1 MTDPHRHTA
10 PGTAPPTPPA
20 PPEGKRRA
28 RRPWRTLGFAALA
41 ALAVLLLALGA
52 GAAFLRSAP
61 GEAWLAAQAVRLL
74 AAAGITA
81 TLDGLEGP
89 LPQRLLLRNLT
100 LADGRGPWLHVDEA
114 EIRLRPLAL
123 LHGTLDVELVRVVAP
138 RWERLP
144 GPPGTGEPK
153 PDDGAGFD
161 PLALP
166 VRVRLGELAVH
177 HAVLGA
183 ELLGRQLAFSLHG
196 ALDAPVGA
204 VSARLQLDR
213 EPVPAGNG
221 PDTPATDGSAANV
234 SAPNGSGAA
243 PPGGLALA
251 LSYTARSGDLQLDV
265 TGGEDAGGLLGCLAG
280 QPDLPA
286 YGLRLSGRGSGG
298 RWHGWLAASA
308 GDLLRLDGEADAELD
323 ASAPGIAAWL
333 AGRKDSVWR
342 ADLRLAARAGADAPA
357 ELRRWTGSSGMPSSP
372 SSPSSPDTGLTLRAQ
387 ASGRHGRDGMT
398 LDIPLLA
405 LDGGAW
411 SLELADGTLHAPAGT
426 AFAAPMDLRA
436 SVRAWLRDAAALLPD
451 APLRTAEA
459 ALTVHGRL
467 NGPDGDALAL
477 RGRGDLRGVA
487 AAAHTDIAVD
497 MDGTLHRTGQRLAL
511 DGLRLAAGLA
521 TDPAARDG
529 SGDAGRPDGDAAPQ
543 AVPSAPL
550 TILTVLTGGGAWDA
564 ATRQATASLAAELPD
579 LPGLLALLTP
589 PAPATGSGPGLTS
602 GTSGKNPATPPP
614 LLAGNAQLEADL
626 GLRLPPV
633 PVTGTADATPGLNL
647 TLRGQGDG
655 LRWHSPQLQHL
666 LGASPALSA
675 QASGGYAAPLRLE
688 LRELAGAWLSG
699 RGTASLAAPASGNDT
714 APGLLPPVTGTSP
727 LDATARL
734 TVTGL
739 NGLLASDGQQTK
751 GTPTRAAHG
760 GKDTLT
766 LDLDAN
772 GMLAAPKVR
781 LSAALPSLALPTGG
795 VRGLAARLDADLNLP
810 VAAPHPAGTTQP
822 GGMATPATPP
832 AESLA
837 PPLSGQGSLNISAD
851 DALGAPLAVDAH
863 WRLEQRG
870 ERGEER
876 RDARVELTRAEGA
889 GLRGLASLAASWR
902 DVRSA
907 RDAAAAPVLSGP
919 TLSGPTLSGTAD
931 LAVADWSALSRAAGT
946 ALSGGEARLRVRLG
960 DGNPL
965 PAPAAAGGAATPL
978 HAEAT
983 ADRLAI
989 GGAATLDTLS
999 LTLNMQDMRDI
1010 QDGATPRV
1018 AARLRTGPGTA
1029 AGLAWDAANATLD
1042 MGNSGAPTSGAAFA
1056 LALRGRST
1064 ADVRGGYDAATQTL
1078 RLDTLHLSDTDHGA
1092 RVNLTRPA
1100 DIQLVDGVR
1109 VDGLH
1114 LALNATPPETPAARR
1129 DDRNGRPAASASTTP
1144 SGSPGSSGSS
1154 GSTGATGALDISLDL
1169 HGDAATRNVTLD
1181 AALTGVPLRVL
1192 RLAAGLPLPEGRIS
1206 GSASLRGQGNSG
1218 SGQFRLEAEDVAYPD
1233 PGQTPAAFRLTG
1245 SIEPATS
1252 PGAGLLRATLSA
1264 EGLQAD
1270 VAEAD
1275 ATLPLRFTA
1284 GLPGPDLAG
1293 DMAAD
1298 VRWRGPVA
1306 PVWRFVPLAD
1316 RRLSGT
1322 GGLTASL
1329 RGPVTAPRVEA
1340 DAFLCGGRYEDLVS
1354 GVLLTDIQMDA
1365 RREDDGVLS
1374 VRARLGDGRGG
1385 AAALE
1390 GRLSPPPAPPSTP
1403 SGPSTSSGPHAP
1415 AFRDLAPRIDLRG
1428 QLLRLSPL
1436 HRDDLS
1442 LTLSGGVE
1450 ITGPLNAPLVRA
1462 DITVPEGELRLLR
1475 GLGGGVTTL
1484 DVTDA
1489 VTEKAASPPSASA
1502 TAATPP
1508 TPPPGPQLDLRIVV
1522 PQRFFIRGRGLD
1534 SEWQGDLRV
1543 SGPAASPALVGALSP
1558 VRGRF
1563 DLLAKPFSLSRGSI
1577 AFTGERPP
1585 NPALDLDLTNEG
1597 PAVTAVAHVGG
1608 TARRPA
1614 LSLSSTPALPQDEV
1628 MSYVLFGKPLTELSR
1643 FEALQAANALRTL
1656 SGAGGDFDV
1665 LTSVRRTLGVD
1676 VLRVGSSDPAR
1687 QRAAT
1692 APRDPSMAGSARPDG
1707 NVREGQPTLEAG
1719 KYLLDNVYVGVEQ
1732 GAEPGTTGARVEVEL
1747 LPRLNLEGRSSPT
1760 SSELGI
1766 MWKKDY

>member
-1 MTDPHRHTA
+1 MTDPHRHTG
-10 PGTAPPTPPA
+10 PGTASPTPPV
-20 PPEGKRRA
+20 PPEGERRT
-28 RRPWRTLGFAALA
+28 RRPWRTLGLATLA

-74 AAAGITA
+74 AAASITA

-123 LHGTLDVELVRVVAP
+123 LRGTLDVELVRVASP
-138 RWERLP
+138 RWERMPEMP
-144 GPPGTGEPK
+144 GSGEPE
-153 PDDGAGFD
+153 PDDGAAFD

-166 VRVRLGELAVH
+166 VRVRLGELAVQ

-183 ELLGRQLAFSLHG
+183 ELLGRQLAFSLRG

-213 EPVPAGNG
+213 EPVPA
-221 PDTPATDGSAANV
+221 D
-234 SAPNGSGAA
+234 
-243 PPGGLALA
+243 GGLALA
-251 LSYTARSGDLQLDV
+251 LSYTASSGDLQLDV

-342 ADLRLAARAGADAPA
+342 ADLRLTARAGADAPA
-357 ELRRWTGSSGMPSSP
+357 ELRRWAGSSGMPD
-372 SSPSSPDTGLTLRAQ
+372 SPDSPNAGLTLRAQ
-387 ASGRHGRDGMT
+387 TSGRHGRDGMT

-405 LDGGAW
+405 LDGDAW
-411 SLELADGTLHAPAGT
+411 SLELADGALHAPAGT
-426 AFAAPMDLRA
+426 ASAAPMDLRA
-436 SVRAWLRDAAALLPD
+436 SVRARLHDAAALLPD

-459 ALTVHGRL
+459 ALTVQGRL
-467 NGPDGDALAL
+467 SGPDGDALAL
-477 RGRGDLRGVA
+477 RGRVDLGGVA
-487 AAAHTDIAVD
+487 AVAHADIAVN

-521 TDPAARDG
+521 ADPAAAPAAKDG
-529 SGDAGRPDGDAAPQ
+529 TSDAGRHGGDA
-543 AVPSAPL
+543 APL
-550 TILTVLTGGGAWDA
+550 TILTLLTGGGAWDA
-564 ATRQATASLAAELPD
+564 ATRQATATLAAGLPD

-589 PAPATGSGPGLTS
+589 PAPAT
-602 GTSGKNPATPPP
+602 PPP
-614 LLAGNAQLEADL
+614 LLAGNARLEADL
-626 GLRLPPV
+626 DLRLPPV
-633 PVTGTADATPGLNL
+633 PGTTPTDATPGLNL
-647 TLRGQGDG
+647 TLSGRGEG

-666 LGASPALSA
+666 LGASPVLSA
-675 QASGGYAAPLRLE
+675 RASGGYAAPLRLE
-688 LRELAGAWLSG
+688 LRELAGGNLSG
-699 RGTASLAAPASGNDT
+699 KLTADLT
-714 APGLLPPVTGTSP
+714 APNTRDGAEYPLLPPVTGASP

-734 TVTGL
+734 AVTGV
-739 NGLLASDGQQTK
+739 NGLLASDGQQAK
-751 GTPTRAAHG
+751 GTPARAASG
-760 GKDTLT
+760 GEDTLT
-766 LDLDAN
+766 LDLDAR
-772 GMLAAPKVR
+772 GMLAALKVR

-810 VAAPHPAGTTQP
+810 VAASHPAGNAQ
-822 GGMATPATPP
+822 P
-832 AESLA
+832 AEPLA
-837 PPLSGQGSLNISAD
+837 PPLSGRGSLNISAA

-876 RDARVELTRAEGA
+876 RDARVDLTRAEGV

-902 DVRSA
+902 DIRNA
-907 RDAAAAPVLSGP
+907 RDAATAPVLSGP

-965 PAPAAAGGAATPL
+965 PALAAAGGAATPL

-1042 MGNSGAPTSGAAFA
+1042 MGNSGAPTSGAAFS

-1064 ADVRGGYDAATQTL
+1064 ANVGGGYDAATQTL

-1114 LALNATPPETPAARR
+1114 LALAATPPEAPATRR
-1129 DDRNGRPAASASTTP
+1129 DGRNERPAASASTTP
-1144 SGSPGSSGSS
+1144 SDSPGSSGSSGSS

-1169 HGDAATRNVTLD
+1169 HGDDDARNVMLD

-1192 RLAAGLPLPEGRIS
+1192 RLAADLPLPEGRIS

-1245 SIEPATS
+1245 SIKPGTIESDGPARNGPTRS
-1252 PGAGLLRATLSA
+1252 GSATPPDVGLLRATLSA

-1270 VAEAD
+1270 VAEA
-1275 ATLPLRFTA
+1275 AVTLPLRFTA

-1298 VRWRGPVA
+1298 IRWRGPVA

-1316 RRLSGT
+1316 RRLTGT

-1329 RGPVTAPRVEA
+1329 RGPLGTPRVAA

-1354 GVLLTDIQMDA
+1354 GVLLADIQMDA
-1365 RREDDGVLS
+1365 RREDDGALS

-1390 GRLSPPPAPPSTP
+1390 GRLSPPPAPPSTSP
-1403 SGPSTSSGPHAP
+1403 DSSGPHDH
-1415 AFRDLAPRIDLRG
+1415 AFRDLTPRIDLRG

-1450 ITGPLNAPLVRA
+1450 VTGPLNAPLVRA

-1484 DVTDA
+1484 DVTED
-1489 VTEKAASPPSASA
+1489 VTEKAASPPSASTPAAA
-1502 TAATPP
+1502 TAAAPS

-1534 SEWQGDLRV
+1534 SEWKGDLRV

-1597 PAVTAVAHVGG
+1597 SAVTAVAHVGG

-1692 APRDPSMAGSARPDG
+1692 TPRDPSLSGTAASGSA
-1707 NVREGQPTLEAG
+1707 EQAHPTLEAG

>member
-20 PPEGKRRA
+20 PPEGKRRT

-41 ALAVLLLALGA
+41 TLAALLLALGA

-74 AAAGITA
+74 AAAGVTA

-123 LHGTLDVELVRVVAP
+123 LHVTLDVELVRVTSP
-138 RWERLP
+138 RWERMP
-144 GPPGTGEPK
+144 EMPDSGEPN
-153 PDDGAGFD
+153 PDDGAAFD

-166 VRVRLGELAVH
+166 VRMRLGELAVH

-183 ELLGRQLAFSLHG
+183 ELLGRQLTFSLRG

-221 PDTPATDGSAANV
+221 PDIPAPDGSATNV
-234 SAPNGSGAA
+234 SGTA

-251 LSYTARSGDLQLDV
+251 LSYAARSGDLQLDV

-286 YGLRLSGRGSGG
+286 YGLRLAGRGSGG

-342 ADLRLAARAGADAPA
+342 ADLHLTAQAGADAPA
-357 ELRRWTGSSGMPSSP
+357 ELRRWTGSSGMPD
-372 SSPSSPDTGLTLRAQ
+372 SPDTGLTLRAQ
-387 ASGRHGRDGMT
+387 ASGRHGRDGMA

-426 AFAAPMDLRA
+426 ALAAPMDLRA
-436 SVRAWLRDAAALLPD
+436 SVRSRLRDAAALLPD

-477 RGRGDLRGVA
+477 SGRGDLRGVA
-487 AAAHTDIAVD
+487 AAAHADIAVD

-521 TDPAARDG
+521 SDPAARDG
-529 SGDAGRPDGDAAPQ
+529 NGDAGRPDGDAAPQ
-543 AVPSAPL
+543 AVPSVPL
-550 TILTVLTGGGAWDA
+550 TILTALTGGGAWDA

-589 PAPATGSGPGLTS
+589 PAPATGSGPGLTP
-602 GTSGKNPATPPP
+602 GTPGKSPATPPP
-614 LLAGNAQLEADL
+614 LLAGNARLDADL
-626 GLRLPPV
+626 DLRLPPV
-633 PVTGTADATPGLNL
+633 PGAEPTGVPPGLRL

-688 LRELAGAWLSG
+688 LRELAGTRLSG
-699 RGTASLAAPASGNDT
+699 RGTASLAAPASENGT
-714 APGLLPPVTGTSP
+714 APGLLPPVTGASV
-727 LDATARL
+727 LDAAARL
-734 TVTGL
+734 TVTDV

-751 GTPTRAAHG
+751 GTPTRAAHNDE
-760 GKDTLT
+760 DTLT

-781 LSAALPSLALPTGG
+781 LSAVLPSLVLPTVG
-795 VRGLAARLDADLNLP
+795 VRGLAARLEADLNLP
-810 VAAPHPAGTTQP
+810 VAAPHPAGTTHP
-822 GGMATPATPP
+822 GGMAAPATPP

-837 PPLSGQGSLNISAD
+837 PPLSGRGSLNISAS

-876 RDARVELTRAEGA
+876 GNARVDLTRAEGA

-902 DVRSA
+902 N
-907 RDAAAAPVLSGP
+907 AAAA
-919 TLSGPTLSGTAD
+919 PTLSGTAD
-931 LAVADWSALSRAAGT
+931 MAVADWSALSRAAGT
-946 ALSGGEARLRVRLG
+946 SLSGGSARLRVRLG
-960 DGNPL
+960 DGSPL
-965 PAPAAAGGAATPL
+965 PALAAAGGAATPL

-983 ADRLAI
+983 ADRLSI

-999 LTLNMQDMRDI
+999 LTLDIRDIQDMRD
-1010 QDGATPRV
+1010 GAPPRG
-1018 AARLRTGPGTA
+1018 AARLRTGPGRA
-1029 AGLAWDAANATLD
+1029 AGLAWDAANATLG
-1042 MGNSGAPTSGAAFA
+1042 MGDSGGNNGGNNGAPTPGAAFA

-1064 ADVRGGYDAATQTL
+1064 ADVRGGYDAAAQIL
-1078 RLDTLHLSDTDHGA
+1078 RLDTLHLSDATHGA
-1092 RVNLTRPA
+1092 RVALVRPT
-1100 DIQLVDGVR
+1100 DIALADGVR
-1109 VDGLH
+1109 VDGLR
-1114 LALNATPPETPAARR
+1114 LALDATPPGAPGSRR
-1129 DDRNGRPAASASTTP
+1129 AGRNGRPAASAST
-1144 SGSPGSSGSS
+1144 SSTS
-1154 GSTGATGALDISLDL
+1154 STGTPTTGSLDVSLDL
-1169 HGDAATRNVTLD
+1169 HGDAAARNVTLD

-1192 RLAAGLPLPEGRIS
+1192 RLAADLPLPEGRIS

-1218 SGQFRLEAEDVAYPD
+1218 SGHFRLEAEDVAYPD
-1233 PGQTPAAFRLTG
+1233 PGQMPAAFRLAG
-1245 SIEPATS
+1245 SIEPGAIESGGPARGNPATP

-1270 VAEAD
+1270 VAEAA

-1284 GLPGPDLAG
+1284 GLPAPDLTG

-1298 VRWRGPVA
+1298 IRWRGPVA

-1316 RRLSGT
+1316 RRLTGT

-1354 GVLLTDIQMDA
+1354 GVLLADIQMDA
-1365 RREDDGVLS
+1365 RREDDGTLS

-1390 GRLSPPPAPPSTP
+1390 GRLSPPPSAPP
-1403 SGPSTSSGPHAP
+1403 GPSTSSGPHAP
-1415 AFRDLAPRIDLRG
+1415 AFRDLTPRIDLRG
-1428 QLLRLSPL
+1428 RLLRLSPL

-1450 ITGPLNAPLVRA
+1450 VTGPLTAPLVRA

-1484 DVTDA
+1484 DVTDD

-1502 TAATPP
+1502 TAITPP

-1563 DLLAKPFSLSRGSI
+1563 DLLAKPFTLSRGSI

-1687 QRAAT
+1687 QRSAT

-1707 NVREGQPTLEAG
+1707 DVREGQPTLEAG

>member
-1 MTDPHRHTA
+1 MADPHRHTG
-10 PGTAPPTPPA
+10 PGTASPTPPA
-20 PPEGKRRA
+20 PPAGERRA
-28 RRPWRTLGFAALA
+28 RRPWRTLGLAALA

-74 AAAGITA
+74 AAGITA

-123 LHGTLDVELVRVVAP
+123 LRGTLDVELVRVASP

-144 GPPGTGEPK
+144 EMPDTREPE
-153 PDDGAGFD
+153 PDDGAAFD

-166 VRVRLGELAVH
+166 VRVRLGELAVQ

-183 ELLGRQLAFSLHG
+183 ELLGRQLAFSLRG

-213 EPVPAGNG
+213 EPVPA
-221 PDTPATDGSAANV
+221 D
-234 SAPNGSGAA
+234 
-243 PPGGLALA
+243 GGLALA

-342 ADLRLAARAGADAPA
+342 ADLRLTAQAGADAPA
-357 ELRRWTGSSGMPSSP
+357 ELRRWTGSSGAPDSP
-372 SSPSSPDTGLTLRAQ
+372 DSPDTGLTLRAQ
-387 ASGRHGRDGMT
+387 TSGRHGRDGMT

-411 SLELADGTLHAPAGT
+411 SLELADGALHAPAGT
-426 AFAAPMDLRA
+426 ASASPMDLRA
-436 SVRAWLRDAAALLPD
+436 NVRARLRDAAALLPD
-451 APLRTAEA
+451 APLRAAEA
-459 ALTVHGRL
+459 ALTVQGRL
-467 NGPDGDALAL
+467 SGPDGDALAL
-477 RGRGDLRGVA
+477 HGRVDLRSVA
-487 AAAHTDIAVD
+487 TAGRADITMD

-521 TDPAARDG
+521 ADPAATPAAKDG
-529 SGDAGRPDGDAAPQ
+529 IDDADRHGGDA
-543 AVPSAPL
+543 APL

-564 ATRQATASLAAELPD
+564 ATRQATATLAASLPD

-589 PAPATGSGPGLTS
+589 PAPATS
-602 GTSGKNPATPPP
+602 PP
-614 LLAGNAQLEADL
+614 LLAGNARLEADL
-626 GLRLPPV
+626 DLRLPPV
-633 PVTGTADATPGLNL
+633 PGTTPTDATPGLNL
-647 TLRGQGDG
+647 TLSGRGEG

-666 LGASPALSA
+666 LGTSPALSA
-675 QASGGYAAPLRLE
+675 RSSGGYAAPLRLE
-688 LRELAGAWLSG
+688 LRELAGGNISG
-699 RGTASLAAPASGNDT
+699 KLTADLAAPNTRDGAEY
-714 APGLLPPVTGTSP
+714 PLLPPVTGASP

-734 TVTGL
+734 TVTGV
-739 NGLLASDGQQTK
+739 NGLLASHGQQAK
-751 GTPTRAAHG
+751 GAPARAASG
-760 GKDTLT
+760 GEDTLT
-766 LDLDAN
+766 LDLDAR
-772 GMLAAPKVR
+772 GMLAALKVR

-810 VAAPHPAGTTQP
+810 VAAPHP
-822 GGMATPATPP
+822 GGNALP
-832 AESLA
+832 AEPLA
-837 PPLSGQGSLNISAD
+837 PPLSGRGSLNISAA

-870 ERGEER
+870 QRGEER
-876 RDARVELTRAEGA
+876 RDARVDLTRAEGA

-919 TLSGPTLSGTAD
+919 TLSGTAD

-946 ALSGGEARLRVRLG
+946 ALSGGDARLRVRLG
-960 DGNPL
+960 DGSPL
-965 PAPAAAGGAATPL
+965 PALAAAGGAATPL

-999 LTLNMQDMRDI
+999 LTLDIGDIWDM
-1010 QDGATPRV
+1010 ATPRV

-1042 MGNSGAPTSGAAFA
+1042 MGTSGAPASGAAFA
-1056 LALRGRST
+1056 LALHGRST
-1064 ADVRGGYDAATQTL
+1064 ANVGGGYDAATQTL
-1078 RLDTLHLSDTDHGA
+1078 RLDTLHLSDTDYGA

-1100 DIQLVDGVR
+1100 DIQLADGVR

-1114 LALNATPPETPAARR
+1114 LALAATPPEAPATRR
-1129 DDRNGRPAASASTTP
+1129 DGHNGRPAASASIT
-1144 SGSPGSSGSS
+1144 SSGSSGSS
-1154 GSTGATGALDISLDL
+1154 GSTGATGTLDISLDL
-1169 HGDAATRNVTLD
+1169 HGDDDARNVTLD

-1192 RLAAGLPLPEGRIS
+1192 RLAADLPLPEGRIS

-1245 SIEPATS
+1245 SIEPATPS
-1252 PGAGLLRATLSA
+1252 GTGLLRATLSA

-1270 VAEAD
+1270 VAEAA

-1298 VRWRGPVA
+1298 IRWRGPVA

-1316 RRLSGT
+1316 RRLTGT

-1329 RGPVTAPRVEA
+1329 RGPLGTPRVAA

-1354 GVLLTDIQMDA
+1354 GVLLADIQMDA
-1365 RREDDGVLS
+1365 RREDDGALS

-1403 SGPSTSSGPHAP
+1403 PDSSGPHDH
-1415 AFRDLAPRIDLRG
+1415 AFRDLTPRIDLRG

-1442 LTLSGGVE
+1442 LTLSGGVQV
-1450 ITGPLNAPLVRA
+1450 TGPLNAPLVRA

-1484 DVTDA
+1484 DVTDD
-1489 VTEKAASPPSASA
+1489 VTEKAASPPSASTPAAA
-1502 TAATPP
+1502 TAAAPS

-1534 SEWQGDLRV
+1534 SEWKGDLRV

-1692 APRDPSMAGSARPDG
+1692 TPRDPSLSGTATSGSA
-1707 NVREGQPTLEAG
+1707 EQAHPTLEAG